1 MLLGNKEIKC
11 SGCAACANICPVK
24 AISMIENED
33 GFYVPF
39 INQEKC
45 TKCGLCERTCPQC
58 NEVIKN
64 NKNPDCY
71 AVMADDAI
79 RATSSSGG
87 AFTRISEEVF
97 NRGGVV
103 CGAAFDENWTVKHI
117 IIDNPDDMKKLRG
130 SKYVQS
136 FISETLYREIKSYL
150 EAGRWVLFSGVPCQV
165 SGLKKYLG
173 KDYDTLLTVD
183 IICSKVPPKKLFDK
197 FLKDT
202 YGDGEITD
210 IKFRDKNNGWNCS
223 TTTITVD
230 GVEQKSR
237 MWFRMYLN
245 SLSMNESCVH
255 CKYMSVDR
263 ISDITIGDFWGIE
276 RVRPDLNDKKGTSC
290 VLLNTAKGRMI
301 FEKLNWVTKAKMTT
315 KNAVDG
321 NRALCVPFIPHQNR
335 TLFGARLDKNNFS
348 ELVENSLSN
357 DFNVGI
363 LNWWWNSNRGAIL
376 TCYAIQ
382 EVVKDLGFN
391 PSVIKHIPFNYY
403 HDVYNGSISEKFAE
417 KYLNLTDW
425 CHSRIDMR
433 RLNEKFET
441 FMVGS
446 DQVWRHS
453 LNWFL
458 QDFYYLNFANIKKN
472 LVSCAA
478 SFGVPE
484 FSVND
489 TVVSMVKYYFSRFNH
504 ISVREE
510 DAVALLKDKF
520 DADGTFILDPVFLIG
535 SDKYSKIADTCTNKT
550 SEPFVAYYFI
560 QPNKDKSNIVKSVA
574 NKLGIKAIDIK
585 AEGLAVEDWLYY
597 IKNAEIVIS
606 DSFHASSFS
615 VIFNTKFFTI
625 FNSKNDSRFNTLA
638 NISGLNQRFIRG
650 KDFELAM
657 LDDFMQDEDWGE
669 IANKFKPLQEFSI
682 SWLRNALENS
692 GNKVITQEQE
702 YLEAMYASM
711 DDRLNYLE
719 GVVQEMK
726 NNRLSSNK
734 FSFKNS
740 SKYYGYRILCNFTFG
755 KLRDKMLA
763 KKNKYKNL
771 LSL

>member
-1 MLLGNKEIKC
+1 M
-11 SGCAACANICPVK
+11 
-24 AISMIENED
+24 
-33 GFYVPF
+33 
-39 INQEKC
+39 
-45 TKCGLCERTCPQC
+45 
-58 NEVIKN
+58 
-64 NKNPDCY
+64 
-71 AVMADDAI
+71 
-79 RATSSSGG
+79 
-87 AFTRISEEVF
+87 
-97 NRGGVV
+97 
-103 CGAAFDENWTVKHI
+103 KHI
-117 IIDNPDDMKKLRG
+117 IIDNPEDLKKLRG

-136 FISETLYREIKSYL
+136 FISETLYKDIKNYL
-150 EAGRWVLFSGVPCQV
+150 DSGRWVLFSGVPCQV

-223 TTTITVD
+223 TTTITVN
-230 GVEQKSR
+230 GIEQKSR
-237 MWFRMYLN
+237 MWFKMYLN
-245 SLSMNESCVH
+245 SLSMNESCVS

-263 ISDITIGDFWGIE
+263 VSDITIGDFWGIE
-276 RVRPDLNDKKGTSC
+276 KVRPDLNDKKGTSC
-290 VLLNTAKGRMI
+290 VLVNTNKGKLI
-301 FEKLNWVTKAKMTT
+301 FDSLEWCMKEKMTT

-335 TLFGARLDKNNFS
+335 TLFGARMDKNNFS

-376 TCYAIQ
+376 TCYAIH

-391 PSVIKHIPFNYY
+391 PTVIKHIPFNYY
-403 HDVYNGSISEKFAE
+403 HDVYKGSISEKFAS
-417 KYLNLTDW
+417 KYLNLTEW

-433 RLNEKFET
+433 RLNDKFGT

-484 FSVND
+484 FSGND

-510 DAVALLKDKF
+510 DAVDLLKNKF
-520 DADGTFILDPVFLIG
+520 GAEGTFILDPVFLID
-535 SDKYSKIADTCTNKT
+535 SNAYLKIADNCDDKT
-550 SEPFVAYYFI
+550 TEPFIAYYLI
-560 QPNKDKSNIVKSVA
+560 HPNKEKFKIVKDIA
-574 NKLGIKAIDIK
+574 NKLGVKAIDIK
-585 AEGLAVEDWLYY
+585 AEGKDVEYWLYH
-597 IKNAEIVIS
+597 IKNAELVVS

-615 VIFNTKFFTI
+615 VIFNTKFLTI
-625 FNSKNDSRFNTLA
+625 FNAKIDSRFGTLSQ
-638 NISGLNQRFIRG
+638 ISGLNNRF
-650 KDFELAM
+650 DNLCTD
-657 LDDFMQDEDWGE
+657 LDWED

-682 SWLRNALENS
+682 SWLRNALESPN
-692 GNKVITQEQE
+692 NKVVSKEQE
-702 YLEAMYASM
+702 SLEAMYASM

-719 GVVQEMK
+719 GVVLK
-726 NNRLSSNK
+726 LKASNFSNK
-734 FSFKNS
+734 KFSLKNT
-740 SKYYGYRILCNFTFG
+740 SKYYCYRILCNFTMG
-755 KLRDKMLA
+755 KLKDKMLA
-763 KKNKYKNL
+763 KKNKYK
-771 LSL
+771 SFISS